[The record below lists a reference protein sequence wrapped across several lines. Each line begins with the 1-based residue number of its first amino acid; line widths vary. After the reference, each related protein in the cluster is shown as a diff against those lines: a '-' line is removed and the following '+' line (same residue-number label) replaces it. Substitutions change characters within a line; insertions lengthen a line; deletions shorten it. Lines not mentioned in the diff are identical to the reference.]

1 GMKVTTV
8 MVLLLYAYWSIR
20 DGRVR
25 IFGHEIPRETISKA
39 FIIAV
44 GSAVYIVI
52 AVILLSLLESNFDF
66 IALLFETSSAFATVG
81 ISVGN
86 GGTLSLCALFS
97 DPSKVIIIIM
107 MLSGRIGVFA
117 FLL

>member
-1 GMKVTTV
+1 
-8 MVLLLYAYWSIR
+8 
-20 DGRVR
+20 
-25 IFGHEIPRETISKA
+25 
-39 FIIAV
+39 
-44 GSAVYIVI
+44 
-52 AVILLSLLESNFDF
+52 
-66 IALLFETSSAFATVG
+66 VG

-117 FLL
+117 FLLSVFKQDKAIHLKFPEGKVNL

>member
-1 GMKVTTV
+1 MVIGGAPGGTAGGMKVTTV

-52 AVILLSLLESNFDF
+52 AVILLSLLESN
-66 IALLFETSSAFATVG
+66 
-81 ISVGN
+81 
-86 GGTLSLCALFS
+86 
-97 DPSKVIIIIM
+97 
-107 MLSGRIGVFA
+107 
-117 FLL
+117 